1 MFTRLMKQIETNQS
15 HQNQNN
21 LTVIIPMSVRSYLEQ
36 QHFRPIVKN
45 HTYLATTIFW
55 KHNLLRTNLSPIFNR
70 ITFLKSQEQMHLL
83 NYTVHI
89 NPQKQSGPLPFH
101 FITYIFLE
109 IDENLNIDSKTVCD
123 FIYRKAICQ
132 K

>member
-1 MFTRLMKQIETNQS
+1 
-15 HQNQNN
+15 
-21 LTVIIPMSVRSYLEQ
+21 
-36 QHFRPIVKN
+36 
-45 HTYLATTIFW
+45 
-55 KHNLLRTNLSPIFNR
+55 
-70 ITFLKSQEQMHLL
+70 MHLL
-83 NYTVHI
+83 NYTEHI

-123 FIYRKAICQ
+123 FIYRKGICQ